1 MRTLCLVFLGLLS
14 VGCSSVFTETHYF
27 KASDPNTGDPVNY
40 FKVEVTGSGAA
51 VRSRYVSGYY
61 DERAVDLFFNEL
73 KTEAATAGDIGPIF
87 NAMTEPGTDVT
98 VKPLSPGP
106 DRGAFIMFFS
116 ANAKAA
122 ADAIG
127 SFAENQAVADA
138 ITNILNRGT
147 IREQRTL
154 AAAAAVSSARNAAT
168 LAELEALF
176 AEVPDPT
183 NAVGEEET
191 KAAYLRILSAIA
203 RSLGTDVEFGDF
215 DEAVEWAKAQPLTV
229 R

>member
-1 MRTLCLVFLGLLS
+1 MRMVGLVLLGILAA
-14 VGCSSVFTETHYF
+14 GCSSTFTETHYF
-27 KASDPNTGDPVNY
+27 KASDPATGDPVNY
-40 FKVEVTGSGAA
+40 FKVEVTGTGSL

-87 NAMTEPGTDVT
+87 KSATEPGTDVT

-127 SFAENQAVADA
+127 SFAENQAVADG

-147 IREQRTL
+147 IRDQRRL
-154 AAAAAVSSARNAAT
+154 AAAHTVSAARNSAT

-176 AEVPDPT
+176 AEVPDP
-183 NAVGEEET
+183 AASVDEEAT
-191 KAAYLRILSAIA
+191 KSAYVRILNAIA
-203 RSLGTDVEFGDF
+203 RSLGSDPEFTNF